1 MDENTNDDGKEVGTI
16 IHYRLQIRITC
27 KDQKQN
33 MNSVRK
39 SCEQF

>member
-1 MDENTNDDGKEVGTI
+1 MMMEKKQALLFTTG
-16 IHYRLQIRITC
+16 YRYDITC